1 MPWWISMIHWIV
13 HMKHFPSKITMK
25 SAQTAC
31 MNALVH
37 ETTPSIAITISA
49 RTYYKFCY
57 FTKQR
62 KTQKRK
68 LWKTSNFQA
77 EYSERPVLHKNTKKK
92 LVIIGASNV
101 CAVADSSQW
110 RCSSE
115 TLKHLNRSSY
125 INFTSIT
132 STSLTP
138 PKKSTILM
146 FALLQQRFCRNFITF
161 YKFWSMKKIIPRVG
175 HTKKLHLYITI
186 KIFTTDY
193 ILYKEG
199 SSRKRD
205 EDQIMPRVKAPLPYR
220 IQILFQDTIRKGWA
234 KAKMAP
240 VPPSLDWSAQESSQ
254 NSSS

>member
-1 MPWWISMIHWIV
+1 
-13 HMKHFPSKITMK
+13 
-25 SAQTAC
+25 
-31 MNALVH
+31 VH
-37 ETTPSIAITISA
+37 ECIGAWNDTINSNYNQCTHILQVLLFHKTT
-49 RTYYKFCY
+49 
-57 FTKQR
+57 Q
-62 KTQKRK
+62 
-68 LWKTSNFQA
+68 
-77 EYSERPVLHKNTKKK
+77 NTKKGNCEKPPIFKLSTANDQYYIKIQQKK

-175 HTKKLHLYITI
+175 HTKKATLFTI

-205 EDQIMPRVKAPLPYR
+205 EDQIMPRVKVPLPYR

-240 VPPSLDWSAQESSQ
+240 VPLRSTEVRKNHHKTPQVRPKTALHPPKETMSEISCQDESVEC
-254 NSSS
+254 